1 MILVNIGMAIGSRS
15 QKDYSQLTERE
26 VSLVLRAM
34 HISVMRY
41 EIKASYTE
49 PTFVAELTHALSPN
63 KAWQLAANLDQEC
76 IAQDNHGWLELYG
89 PQADDWKP
97 ANRDYFLTI

>member
-1 MILVNIGMAIGSRS
+1 MVLVNIGMAIGSRS

-26 VSLVLRAM
+26 VELVLRAM
-34 HISVMRY
+34 HITVLRH
-41 EIKASYTE
+41 EIKVSHTE
-49 PTFVAELTHALSPN
+49 PTYVAELSHALSPD

-76 IAQDNHGWLELYG
+76 IAQDNNGWLELYG

-97 ANRDYFLTI
+97 ANPAYFLTI